1 MKILGVIPARYASTR
16 YPGKPL
22 VEINGKSMIQRVFEQ
37 AIQCDQLE
45 KVVVAT
51 DSQAIFDHVLRFG
64 GNPLM
69 TGEHHTS
76 GTERC
81 CEAVEK
87 LRAVGEIYDYV
98 INIQGDEPYID
109 PSQIKQVA
117 DCIKCDP
124 GIQLATLIKR
134 ISLQDELLSQN
145 IVKVVADNHG
155 YALLFSRSVIPFVRG
170 FGQQA
175 WLSAISFYKHVGI
188 YGYQTSVL
196 EQIVALPVSSLE
208 RAESLE
214 QLRWLE
220 NGYRIKTQITEYDSI
235 AIDTPADLLKITN
248 SSGTFTQ

>member
-16 YPGKPL
+16 FPGKPL

-37 AIQCDQLE
+37 AIQCDQLD

-64 GNPLM
+64 GYPLM

-81 CEAVEK
+81 CEAVAK
-87 LRAVGEIYDYV
+87 LRLDGEVYDYV

-109 PSQIKQVA
+109 PFQIKQVA
-117 DCIKCDP
+117 DCFKNDP
-124 GIQLATLIKR
+124 GTQLATLIKK
-134 ISLQDELLSQN
+134 ISSQDELVSPN
-145 IVKVVADNHG
+145 VVKVVVDIHG
-155 YALLFSRSVIPFVRG
+155 YAMLFSRSVIPYTRG
-170 FGQQA
+170 FDQQT
-175 WLSAISFYKHVGI
+175 WLTEMTFYKHVGI

-196 EQIVALPVSSLE
+196 EQIVTLPVSLLE

-220 NGYRIKTQITEYDSI
+220 NSYKIKTQITEYDSI

-248 SSGTFTQ
+248 SSGTFIQ